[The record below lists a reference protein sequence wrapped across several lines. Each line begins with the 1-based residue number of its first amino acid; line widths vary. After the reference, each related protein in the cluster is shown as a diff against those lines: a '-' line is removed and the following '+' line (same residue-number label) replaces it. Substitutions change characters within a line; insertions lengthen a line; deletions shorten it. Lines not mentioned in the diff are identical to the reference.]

1 MKLYTILDFE
11 TTGLNINKGEDQ
23 VTQVAAIKFNEEGN
37 EVGRFVSYIQLWNK
51 KPISPYTPKI
61 TVELCNT
68 GLRESQMFDLLY
80 EFSGDSI
87 VVAQNAPFDLSFLD
101 WSPEKFICTRAL
113 TYLVE
118 PKENP
123 SLKPTCERH
132 GINLDNHHDPVCD
145 VLATKEILFKMKK
158 IAEEKGIWYENTVV
172 DFSYRPLTFIPRY
185 ARVIKEQQ

>member
-1 MKLYTILDFE
+1 MKLYTLLDFE
-11 TTGLNINKGEDQ
+11 TTGLNIKRGEDQ
-23 VTQVAAIKFNEEGN
+23 VTQVAAIKFNEDGV

-51 KPISPYTPKI
+51 KPISPYTPQI

-68 GLRESQMFDLLY
+68 GLRESQMFDMLF
-80 EFSGDSI
+80 EFVGDSI
-87 VVAQNAPFDLSFLD
+87 LVAQNAPFDFSFLD